1 MKLLHSVMALCVCAL
16 CAAAWAAAP
25 ALSTDAPPKIP
36 VKAPKGRIIIA
47 GADAAGPDGAYAL
60 TYVADEAVA
69 RKPLQVALR
78 VTIQVEELAKDP
90 KTGQDVKRRVGKTST
105 KFVPVTFENEGRVT
119 VSLAEAGKDGQL
131 ELGITADAKEGAPFI
146 SNSFRMVSRGGTWML
161 VEAEEAL
168 KVAEAAPSKAQAA
181 PARPRKVLCY
191 TAATGFYHSSIPLGA
206 RAVAIMGRKTGAWET
221 VISNDKFMFEPETLA
236 QFDAVVMMETTG
248 SLFGEKDK
256 TVNDRLRKSLLDFVA
271 GGKGLAGS
279 HAATDCSYDWKEYG
293 ELIGA
298 YFTGHPYGKHVVKI
312 DDPRNPVNAA
322 FRGEGFPFSDEMY
335 VFGPRGKDG
344 KEQPYSR
351 EKLRVLLSIDVEKSK
366 IDPKAGRRD
375 DGDYAISWIKRHGEG
390 RVFYCSYG
398 HDHRVWMTPT
408 ILQHYCDGIQYAL
421 GDLKAD
427 DTPSAKKGAAA
438 DIVPRVILA
447 AEASDGF
454 VPLFNGT
461 DFTGWMNAAG
471 KAPGAG
477 WTVVDGAM
485 MLDRSKGPGGDI
497 WTKERFG
504 DFILDLEFKTEGNSG
519 IFIRTDNPRDNVQTG
534 IEIQV
539 LPPTDKPNKNSCGSI
554 YDCLAPTKDPTKKGE
569 WNRAVITCRKNIITV
584 EMNGEKIIE
593 MDLDKWTTPGKNPD
607 GSGNKF
613 KKALKDFS
621 REGHIGFQ
629 DHGAR
634 VAFRNVRIKK
644 LAD

>member
-1 MKLLHSVMALCVCAL
+1 MKPLRFTLGLFACALCV
-16 CAAAWAAAP
+16 AAAP
-25 ALSTDAPPKIP
+25 SLSTDAPAKIP
-36 VKAPKGRIIIA
+36 AAAPKGRIIIA
-47 GADAAGPDGAYAL
+47 GADAAKPDGSYAI

-69 RKPLQVALR
+69 GKPLQAALR
-78 VTIQVEELAKDP
+78 VTVQVEELAKDP
-90 KTGQDVKRRVGKTST
+90 KTGQDVKRRVGKTTT
-105 KFVPVTFENEGRVT
+105 KFAPVTLNREGAVT
-119 VSLAEAGKDGQL
+119 VSLAEAGREGQL
-131 ELGITADAKEGAPFI
+131 ELGIAAEARDGAPLI
-146 SNSFRMVSRGGTWML
+146 SNSFRLVSRGGTWAL

-168 KVAEAAPSKAQAA
+168 KVAEAAPAKAQAA

-206 RAVAIMGRKTGAWET
+206 RAVAIIGRKTGAWET
-221 VISNDKFMFEPETLA
+221 VITNDKFMFEPETLA
-236 QFDAVVMMETTG
+236 QFDAVMMMQNTG
-248 SLFGEKDK
+248 SLFGERDK
-256 TVNDRLRKSLLDFVA
+256 AVNDRLRKSLLDFVA
-271 GGKGLAGS
+271 AGKGLAGS

-293 ELIGA
+293 ELIGG
-298 YFTGHPYGKHVVKI
+298 YFTGHPYGKHVVRI
-312 DDPRNPVNAA
+312 DDPASPINAA
-322 FRGEGFPFSDEMY
+322 FKGEGFPFSDEMY

-366 IDPKAGRRD
+366 IDPKAGRRED
-375 DGDYAISWIKRHGEG
+375 ADYAISWIKRHGEG

-398 HDHRVWMTPT
+398 HDHRVWWTPS

-427 DTPSAKKGAAA
+427 DTPSAKKAAA
-438 DIVPRVILA
+438 DIVQRVILA
-447 AEASDGF
+447 AEAADGF

-461 DFTGWMNAAG
+461 DLTGWTNAAG

-477 WTVVDGAM
+477 WVVVDGAM
-485 MLDRSKGPGGDI
+485 TLDRGKGGGGDI

-504 DFILDLEFKTEGNSG
+504 DFVLDLEFKTEGNSG

-534 IEIQV
+534 IEVQV
-539 LPPTDKPNKNSCGSI
+539 LPPSDRPSKNSCGSI
-554 YDCLAPTKDPTKKGE
+554 YDCLAPTKDPTRKGE

-593 MDLDKWTTPGKNPD
+593 MDLDRWTQPGKNPD
-607 GSGNKF
+607 GSNNKF

-634 VAFRNVRIKK
+634 VAYRNVRIKK